1 MKRTFYL
8 LLLVFVLTLVFIPK
22 DTYALTSSQYK
33 NRHVCSSYEL
43 AGAHTDGEA
52 ATVGCYNSYSEA
64 KNAMI
69 SNGASDLFIFDETS
83 STTKIVDA
91 MYAIVDLGGAEVVY
105 LYESSSLSTRLY
117 TGINTT
123 GYGSDAAFIEINPSN
138 YAAKIKIAN
147 FTGWVGRNNYTI
159 IPINWIKRNTNYTV
173 TNNAITHNYC
183 ANPATS
189 TGYSATTIGPKPNM
203 LSTGNYYSYDGHYFY
218 TNMKT
223 MLDDYKN
230 NRNSNAVNKNNEYY
244 NYYMYLSNRTKTT
257 YSSINIDEYTRN
269 VLGVKYDE
277 YGDVDKDYASRLY
290 GKGLYFYNTQQLYGV
305 NALLS
310 YSLSRNETANG
321 TSNLAINKNNG
332 FGLNAVDSSPTE
344 SARYYATFSSS
355 IYGYASKW
363 NSYGFSYATDWRYF
377 GPAFGDKQNG
387 MNVKYA
393 TDAYWS
399 EKMAAKYYGLDS
411 YYGLNDYNYYQ
422 LGVVTKP
429 TNAYF
434 NTSASRVIYTYPEA
448 GDQLVIVGETG
459 NYYKVMSDMNIDS
472 NGNLVGSGSDYT
484 KPYNWNA
491 NYVYVAKS
499 DVKKINNGKNG
510 YIDPSSVTNYKD
522 SNYTYDLYVEDTVLK
537 PKVAILN
544 NDTNYYYDSAL
555 TSKTGKKVLKD
566 KWVMVYSAAYNAN
579 GEIVS
584 YLITSDYML
593 DQKHWVNASSLK
605 FITTGYGKQTVN
617 IPGEYEWVC
626 SEPID
631 SSIYKIGGQY
641 TNSYVPLLTS
651 KVDSKGNVWYK
662 VPVSLDTNTNSY
674 GWILASEPNAHID
687 LTMHYVT
694 NNNPVIIANDKEI
707 IEGSSF
713 DEKANV
719 KATDSEDGD
728 ITSKIKV
735 ISNNVNTSLAGV
747 YQITYSVTDNDNAT
761 TTKTIN
767 VVVKANNKPEIS
779 ADDIEITVGGA
790 FKELDGVTAKD
801 LEDGNLTSKIKVT
814 SNNVNTKVIGDYKVI
829 YEVTDNNGGKTI
841 KERKVSVVR
850 DNDPVINASDKT
862 ISLNSK
868 FDELSGVTATDREDG
883 DITKNIKV
891 IDNTV
896 DTKVLG
902 EYKVTYQVTDSY
914 GNKVSKTIKIVVTEK
929 KLVEAKGNFYLSYLK
944 EKDGYLK
951 LQGYQTIIGIDNNL
965 NNDII
970 YEIVFQ
976 NIETLEEKVFEA
988 TRITK
993 EEDIP
998 KKVYSPD
1005 GKDYTYSWFNIKIDI
1020 DELDIG
1026 NYKMYV
1032 IAKTCDKY
1040 SKSLINNKVYNEQI
1054 TEVKSNTNSAIISN
1068 NYDTSNSFIELKIRK
1083 DMLIEKTS
1091 SYIYNQYEKYTK
1103 FEFND
1108 DTTLHLKG
1116 NSYSY
1121 GMDLSNNKNVERN
1134 IIFENK
1140 QTYKTYKMSL
1150 GSITNGNYKVIL
1162 PVDDKLDKTRAWYDA
1177 NIDISEIP
1185 KGEYVIYIST
1195 KSNISDISEMKEK
1208 LSRSLDNV
1216 VKTINNKIYSF
1227 SINKER
1233 GNRIELIVK

>member
-1 MKRTFYL
+1 MKRIFYL

-310 YSLSRNETANG
+310 YSLSRNETDNG

-363 NSYGFSYATDWRYF
+363 NSYGYSYATDGRYF

-434 NTSASRVIYTYPEA
+434 NTSASKVIYTYPEA
-448 GDQLVIVGETG
+448 GDQLVIVGEAG

-484 KPYNWNA
+484 KPYNWNT

-566 KWVMVYSAAYNAN
+566 KWVMVYSSAYNAN

-662 VPVSLDTNTNSY
+662 VPVSLYTNTNSY
-674 GWILASEPNAHID
+674 GWILANEPNAHID

-713 DEKANV
+713 DEKADV
-719 KATDSEDGD
+719 KATDSEDGN

-735 ISNNVNTSLAGV
+735 ISNNVNTALAGV

-868 FDELSGVTATDREDG
+868 FDELSGVTATDKEDG

-914 GNKVSKTIKIVVTEK
+914 GNKVSKTIKVTVSEK
-929 KLVEAKGNFYLSYLK
+929 ELIKNEGEFYLDGLNWNKEDKYYTISGYLIIFNTNNVSKEYELILKNKDNNKTYSIDIDSWTKSVPYDLGSSNGYSYSNSWFKGKVNFSNIPNGDYDLYMRASNGEYYTEQLVDNFFNRDIDKRAEDENKGYEFKVHLNLK
-944 EKDGYLK
+944 SCKMDLKIRDELYTTSTAPTYRNMVNDYEEMNFRNNKLHILGTSYNYGISYENSSNITRKLILENMETYKQYYYTLGSVKDGLYDVISL
-951 LQGYQTIIGIDNNL
+951 DNKDKSYVWY
-965 NNDII
+965 NNDIDI
-970 YEIVFQ
+970 SNLPKGKYSLYAYTKVENYADYGEIVDMFG
-976 NIETLEEKVFEA
+976 IF
-988 TRITK
+988 K
-993 EEDIP
+993 EQ
-998 KKVYSPD
+998 VS
-1005 GKDYTYSWFNIKIDI
+1005 
-1020 DELDIG
+1020 
-1026 NYKMYV
+1026 
-1032 IAKTCDKY
+1032 
-1040 SKSLINNKVYNEQI
+1040 
-1054 TEVKSNTNSAIISN
+1054 
-1068 NYDTSNSFIELKIRK
+1068 
-1083 DMLIEKTS
+1083 
-1091 SYIYNQYEKYTK
+1091 
-1103 FEFND
+1103 
-1108 DTTLHLKG
+1108 
-1116 NSYSY
+1116 
-1121 GMDLSNNKNVERN
+1121 
-1134 IIFENK
+1134 
-1140 QTYKTYKMSL
+1140 
-1150 GSITNGNYKVIL
+1150 
-1162 PVDDKLDKTRAWYDA
+1162 
-1177 NIDISEIP
+1177 
-1185 KGEYVIYIST
+1185 
-1195 KSNISDISEMKEK
+1195 
-1208 LSRSLDNV
+1208 
-1216 VKTINNKIYSF
+1216 TINNKKYTIM
-1227 SINKER
+1227 INKDR
-1233 GNRIELIVK
+1233 QNRFELKVE